1 MFKEEKRDFCFSAEQ
16 KIFRIWCV
24 LTKKKKK
31 SCVYFAA
38 FHRTIKS
45 YLHIE
50 SIMCSN
56 LC

>member
-31 SCVYFAA
+31 AVCILRHF
-38 FHRTIKS
+38 
-45 YLHIE
+45 IE
-50 SIMCSN
+50 LSN
-56 LC
+56 LIYT